1 MKHREAR
8 AVVGLVVLCGI
19 LASLSP
25 AASKGTARIFAP
37 LPRDV
42 AATLA
47 SSEEDVFWRDVTLRL
62 DGALPNTH
70 PKLDDELELYLGRTD
85 EGRWRTYVL
94 GFSGLYDPRDV
105 RGKGRKLYN
114 WMDDEGVLGM
124 GLKASF
130 PVAIPVDAKVT
141 HFRRKDKTVVVA
153 AVRETGDPSRRG
165 AYHLAADF
173 SGLSGAPALLVGT
186 VVLARAGASPKPAAS
201 GLSRRDQKELAAL
214 LAGVRKP
221 KPPRVPSGK
230 PNVASRR
237 VRPAGRTFQIMT
249 VQKGPA
255 PEVNVTGEG
264 TDARIAVGGRTVTLD
279 PGPPERIAF
288 GR

>member
-114 WMDDEGVLGM
+114 RMDDEGLLRRLDRSGC
-124 GLKASF
+124 GDAASL
-130 PVAIPVDAKVT
+130 VARPI
-141 HFRRKDKTVVVA
+141 
-153 AVRETGDPSRRG
+153 
-165 AYHLAADF
+165 L
-173 SGLSGAPALLVGT
+173 SGL
-186 VVLARAGASPKPAAS
+186 AR
-201 GLSRRDQKELAAL
+201 
-214 LAGVRKP
+214 
-221 KPPRVPSGK
+221 PS
-230 PNVASRR
+230 VASRS
-237 VRPAGRTFQIMT
+237 PA
-249 VQKGPA
+249 A
-255 PEVNVTGEG
+255 
-264 TDARIAVGGRTVTLD
+264 
-279 PGPPERIAF
+279 
-288 GR
+288 